1 MRFWSFK
8 TGSVGLVHT
17 LEIMLMK
24 VSVDTRAIFAL
35 LVLLQLMTE
44 VSHWGMTLSWWMLE
58 YSWI

>member
-1 MRFWSFK
+1 
-8 TGSVGLVHT
+8 VHT